1 MCVCLKDFRL
11 VRNSHLTNQSISL
24 LLGINVTNGDE
35 VAVKLESSK
44 ARHPQLI
51 YEARVYK
58 VLQGGMGMYLI

>member
-1 MCVCLKDFRL
+1 M
-11 VRNSHLTNQSISL
+11 
-24 LLGINVTNGDE
+24 TNGDE

-58 VLQGGMGMYLI
+58 VLQGGMGKFKEI

>member
-1 MCVCLKDFRL
+1 MSF
-11 VRNSHLTNQSISL
+11 NATNFNFFYL
-24 LLGINVTNGDE
+24 LFLPIFCAGINVTNGDE

-58 VLQGGMGMYLI
+58 VLQGGMGIPHIKW

>member
-1 MCVCLKDFRL
+1 MLEFTQFTVFKPLIDSRP
-11 VRNSHLTNQSISL
+11 ST
-24 LLGINVTNGDE
+24 GINVTNGDE

-58 VLQGGMGMYLI
+58 VLQGGMGKFEFV